1 MPNISAANIW
11 AKGLM
16 YFANTKGAGMVVG
29 AQRPIIMLCRADDP
43 ATKLNS
49 IALGVIISDN

>member
-16 YFANTKGAGMVVG
+16 YFAQTRGAGMVLG
-29 AQRPIIMLCRADDP
+29 ALRPIIMLSRADDP
-43 ATKLNS
+43 PTKLNS
-49 IALGVIISDN
+49 IALGVIISKH